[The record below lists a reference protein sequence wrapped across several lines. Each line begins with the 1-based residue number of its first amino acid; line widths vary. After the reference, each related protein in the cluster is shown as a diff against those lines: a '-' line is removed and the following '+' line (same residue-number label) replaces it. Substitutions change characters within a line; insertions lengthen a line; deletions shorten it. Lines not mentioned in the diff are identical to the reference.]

1 MTSTSGAPELD
12 IADHPRAL
20 RALWRRAAFNVA
32 VHNTDDHLKNHG
44 VCWTKD
50 GWQLSPAFDITPDPV
65 AGATRTTQIDGEN
78 HPVREARALLGL
90 ALEFG
95 IPAPEQRQILIE
107 VLTSAGQWR
116 SHAEL
121 IGISEGEINQVG
133 RVLTESQQRLAT
145 ALDH

>member
-1 MTSTSGAPELD
+1 MD

-50 GWQLSPAFDITPDPV
+50 GWQLSPANDITPDPV

-78 HPVREARALLGL
+78 RPVREARALLGL